1 MVARTG
7 AAWKPGQDLPRAALP
22 GMDPPSSSLACR
34 ATTTTSRSYL
44 AQVRLSCL
52 SGQQVGTRSTHLLST
67 RFLDCL
73 MQRNAKSL
81 HKSSKRE
88 ATLLTMP
95 PPLHQVLSRPCCWS
109 PLCWSPPCWSPP
121 WWELDLWQLSPPPA
135 LQTSSIG
142 DKKWRKRGIKVE
154 KKEHQLLVTR
164 SKLDLL

>member
-22 GMDPPSSSLACR
+22 GMDPPSSSLTCR
-34 ATTTTSRSYL
+34 ATTTSRSYL

-81 HKSSKRE
+81 HKS
-88 ATLLTMP
+88 
-95 PPLHQVLSRPCCWS
+95 
-109 PLCWSPPCWSPP
+109 
-121 WWELDLWQLSPPPA
+121 
-135 LQTSSIG
+135 
-142 DKKWRKRGIKVE
+142 
-154 KKEHQLLVTR
+154 
-164 SKLDLL
+164 